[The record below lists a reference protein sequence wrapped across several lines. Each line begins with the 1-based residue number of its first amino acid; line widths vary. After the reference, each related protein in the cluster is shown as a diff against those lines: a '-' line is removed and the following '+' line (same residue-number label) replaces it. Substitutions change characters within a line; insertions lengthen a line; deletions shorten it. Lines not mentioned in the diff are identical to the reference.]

1 MNINMLNDKFWDINV
16 SLTSFESKS
25 SPGPYHYQLI
35 HKQRNKLD
43 SWTTVGQFQR
53 FFVCQN
59 HNQPTLSKPCLIN
72 LRNKVFLVKT
82 FQRCRDLS
90 HFTTF

>member
-43 SWTTVGQFQR
+43 SWTVSKVLCVSKSQS
-53 FFVCQN
+53 N
-59 HNQPTLSKPCLIN
+59 HPQQALFN
-72 LRNKVFLVKT
+72 
-82 FQRCRDLS
+82 
-90 HFTTF
+90 